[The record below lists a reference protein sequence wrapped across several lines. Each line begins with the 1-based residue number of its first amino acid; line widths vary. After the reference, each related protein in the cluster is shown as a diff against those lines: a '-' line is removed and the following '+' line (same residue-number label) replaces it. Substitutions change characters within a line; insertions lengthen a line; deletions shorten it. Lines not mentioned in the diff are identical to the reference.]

1 MEGQHIQ
8 DWGNGWNDAM
18 RGFVQ
23 RPDQSLDYYVGYAD
37 AMADADRPPAIH

>member
-1 MEGQHIQ
+1 MEERHIQ

-18 RGFVQ
+18 RGFAQ

-37 AMADADRPPAIH
+37 ALADNARPLTYH